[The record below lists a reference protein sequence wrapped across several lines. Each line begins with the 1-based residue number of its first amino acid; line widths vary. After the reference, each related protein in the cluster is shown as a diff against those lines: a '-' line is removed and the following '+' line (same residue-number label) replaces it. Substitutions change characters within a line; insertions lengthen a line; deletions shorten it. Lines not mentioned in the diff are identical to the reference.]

1 MNIGFPF
8 GFDAH
13 GRTRL
18 ADLETHV
25 REMVE
30 QVLFTAPGERVHR
43 PDFGTGLRQLVFEPN
58 SPGLASATQLLVQ
71 SALQHWLGELIQ
83 VDDVTVESD
92 EASLKVMVRYTSRHD
107 QQQRVARLQR
117 GLES

>member
-1 MNIGFPF
+1 MDIGFPF
-8 GFDAH
+8 GFDSH

-18 ADLETHV
+18 VDTETHV
-25 REMVE
+25 REMIE

-71 SALQHWLGELIQ
+71 GALQHWLGELIQ

-92 EASLKVMVRYTSRHD
+92 DASLTVLVRYTLRQD
-107 QQQRVARLQR
+107 QQSRVARFQR
-117 GLES
+117 GLGS